1 MHLSILFIETH
12 PKGSGGAETVV
23 KTTEICGNIPEP
35 DTFDL
40 FRNKR
45 VFIETYGCRYNF
57 GDTAK
62 LVEILKHK
70 GSTFVDSAKEADAI
84 IINTCTVVGTTERR
98 MLRRLSSF
106 RESDLYVTGCMPVVQ
121 REAIFAVCTP
131 NIILSE
137 TIREAYR
144 SIGTV
149 AGKGVAIVQTAQGC
163 SGRCTYCLTRLARG
177 PLKSFTDDEI
187 LGEILANEHA
197 GSSEIQLTA
206 QDMSCWGQDIGKS
219 LPFLLKRI
227 DDLQGEFMI
236 RVGMMNPATI
246 KGILDDLIEAYASDH
261 IFKFVHIPV
270 QSGSDDVLDRMGRG
284 YSVAD
289 FDEIVTAFRKRFPDI
304 TLATDM
310 IVGFPGETQEEF
322 TQSLDLIEMVRPNKV
337 NITRYSRRP
346 FTPLFTVKDCPE
358 WIKKDR
364 SRIMNTLA
372 EKVYTS
378 INAGCLEKQVPFLVT
393 ETIKEGSV
401 MARSPNYLGI
411 VINENLPLGYE
422 GRAILKKERKY
433 FFIGKR
439 VTRFF

>member
-1 MHLSILFIETH
+1 
-12 PKGSGGAETVV
+12 
-23 KTTEICGNIPEP
+23 
-35 DTFDL
+35 
-40 FRNKR
+40 
-45 VFIETYGCRYNF
+45 
-57 GDTAK
+57 
-62 LVEILKHK
+62 
-70 GSTFVDSAKEADAI
+70 
-84 IINTCTVVGTTERR
+84 
-98 MLRRLSSF
+98 
-106 RESDLYVTGCMPVVQ
+106 MPVVQ
-121 REAIFAVCTP
+121 RDAIFAVCTP
-131 NIILSE
+131 TIILSE

-163 SGRCTYCLTRLARG
+163 SGRCTYCITRFARG
-177 PLKSFTDDEI
+177 PLKSFTDGEI
-187 LGEILANEHA
+187 LAEILANEHA

-206 QDMSCWGQDIGKS
+206 QDMSCWGLDIGKS

-227 DDLQGEFMI
+227 DDLKGEFMI

-246 KGILDDLIEAYASDH
+246 KVILDDLIEAYASDH

-270 QSGSDDVLDRMGRG
+270 QSGSDDVLHRMGRG

-289 FDEIVTAFRKRFPDI
+289 FEEIITAFRKWYPEI

-322 TQSLDLIEMVRPNKV
+322 SQSLDLIERVRPNKV

-364 SRIMNTLA
+364 SRIMNALA

-411 VINENLPLGYE
+411 VINENLPVGYE
-422 GRAILKKERKY
+422 GRAILKNDRKY

-439 VTRFF
+439 VI

>member
-1 MHLSILFIETH
+1 VIQIS
-12 PKGSGGAETVV
+12 
-23 KTTEICGNIPEP
+23 EIVCGNIPEP
-35 DTFDL
+35 DIFDM
-40 FRNKR
+40 FRKKR

-62 LVEILKHK
+62 LIEILKHK
-70 GSTFVDSAKEADAI
+70 GSTFVDSADAADAI
-84 IINTCTVVGTTERR
+84 IINSCTVVGTTERR
-98 MLRRLSSF
+98 MLRRF
-106 RESDLYVTGCMPVVQ
+106 AQYREYDLYVTGCMPAVQ

-131 NIILSE
+131 TIILSE
-137 TIREAYR
+137 AIREAYR

-149 AGKGVAIVQTAQGC
+149 AGKGVAIVQTSQGC
-163 SGRCTYCLTRLARG
+163 SGRCTYCLTRFARG
-177 PLKSFTDDEI
+177 PLKSFTEKEI
-187 LGEILANEHA
+187 LGEILAHA
-197 GSSEIQLTA
+197 HSGTSEIQITA
-206 QDMSCWGQDIGKS
+206 QDMSCWGKDIGKS
-219 LPFLLKRI
+219 LPFLLKRL
-227 DDLQGEFMI
+227 DDLPGEFMI

-246 KGILDDLIEAYASDH
+246 KGILDDLIEGFASDH
-261 IFKFVHIPV
+261 IFKFIHIPV
-270 QSGSDDVLDRMGRG
+270 QSGSDDILDRMARG

-289 FDEIVTAFRKRFPDI
+289 FDEIITAFRKRYPNI

-322 TQSLDLIEMVRPNKV
+322 SQSLELIERVQPNKV

-346 FTPLFTVKDCPE
+346 FTPLSTVKDCPE

-372 EKVYTS
+372 EKVYS
-378 INAGCLEKQVPFLVT
+378 KINVGFIGKEVSFLVT

-411 VINENLPLGYE
+411 VINEDLPVGYE

-433 FFIGKR
+433 FFIGER
-439 VTRFF
+439 VI